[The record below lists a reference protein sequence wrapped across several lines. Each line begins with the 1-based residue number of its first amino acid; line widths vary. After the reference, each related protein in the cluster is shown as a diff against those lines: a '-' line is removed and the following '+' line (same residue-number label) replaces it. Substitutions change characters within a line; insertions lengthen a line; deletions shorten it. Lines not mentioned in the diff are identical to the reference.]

1 MSLSMS
7 CTRFSL
13 RRFDVALT
21 CLVMILPYVS
31 KTAVG
36 IAD

>member
-1 MSLSMS
+1 MSLSMP

-21 CLVMILPYVS
+21 CLVMILPYIA

-36 IAD
+36 VAD